1 MWDIERS
8 NKINKYALKMME
20 LTQSNY
26 KIATINIFKYSK
38 RELRSR
44 TRQ

>member
-20 LTQSNY
+20 LTYSSY
-26 KIATINIFKYSK
+26 KIASINIFKYSK
-38 RELRSR
+38 REPRSK
-44 TRQ
+44 TRH